1 MSHCQSKYLPPR
13 RVGCWSRLEQG
24 WGPDSCVVHLCVIEW
39 NSGNKKSHYPPAK
52 PTALNKKALDGGSPS
67 GVGLFLRPPHLVPP
81 QQRVQL
87 PPKPRDCTREQ
98 GPTGCALPRLI
109 THPTRW
115 KPVAMGTSASSQSGG
130 LWGEGG
136 GSGRE
141 GIKRSGEWALLPNTL
156 LSTSRLAVI
165 CCP

>member
-98 GPTGCALPRLI
+98 GPTGCCPGSSPIQHGENRWPWAHLPAR
-109 THPTRW
+109 R
-115 KPVAMGTSASSQSGG
+115 AGG
-130 LWGEGG
+130 CGERGG